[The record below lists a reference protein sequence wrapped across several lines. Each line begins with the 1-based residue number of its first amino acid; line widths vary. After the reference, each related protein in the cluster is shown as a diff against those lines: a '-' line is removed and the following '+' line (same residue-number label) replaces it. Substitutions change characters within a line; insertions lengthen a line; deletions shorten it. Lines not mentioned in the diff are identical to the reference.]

1 MSRIHR
7 KLAGLSLAGLL
18 ALGVS
23 LTRPADVWASC
34 YGLRYDYS
42 STSALLDI
50 VGSKISCPGYPDQ
63 HDMDANGQY
72 VVTPWYTTQP
82 IVCPCPTGG
91 GGGGSLGADPFDHDG
106 PP

>member
-1 MSRIHR
+1 MSRMHR
-7 KLAGLSLAGLL
+7 KLAGLSFAGLL
-18 ALGVS
+18 TLGVS

-34 YGLRYDYS
+34 YGTRYDYS

-50 VGSKISCPGYPDQ
+50 VGSKIKCPGRPDVY
-63 HDMDANGQY
+63 DMDENGQY
-72 VVTPWYTTQP
+72 VVTPWYTAYQ
-82 IVCPCPTGG
+82 VDCPC